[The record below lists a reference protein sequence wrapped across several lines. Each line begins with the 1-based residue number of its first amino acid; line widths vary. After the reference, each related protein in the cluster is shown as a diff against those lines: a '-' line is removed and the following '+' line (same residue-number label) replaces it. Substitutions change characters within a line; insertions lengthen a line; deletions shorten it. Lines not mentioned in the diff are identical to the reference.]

1 MTEGTMCYDRKSFA
15 SESRRTAD
23 AEQARQ
29 KETQRTQTVDA
40 LLRDAKQ
47 DMPKERPAEAP
58 AKEAAP
64 AK

>member
-23 AEQARQ
+23 AEQAK

-47 DMPKERPAEAP
+47 DMPKESPAEAP